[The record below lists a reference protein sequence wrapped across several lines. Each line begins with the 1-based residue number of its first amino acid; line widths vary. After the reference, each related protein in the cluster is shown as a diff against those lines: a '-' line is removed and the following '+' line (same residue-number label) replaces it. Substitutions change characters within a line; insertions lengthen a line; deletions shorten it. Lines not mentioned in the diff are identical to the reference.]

1 MKIFIRKGD
10 ITHAN
15 VDAIVNAANS
25 RLQPQSG
32 VCGMIFSEAGYDL
45 LKEECSK
52 FGYVSEGNCVITKG
66 YNLEAKYII
75 HAVGPIYK
83 GSSNDD
89 LTLALTYNN
98 ALNLALE
105 NNCLS
110 IAFPI
115 LSTGLYNYPYELAS
129 KIAISTILEY
139 KKNHDNDFAFIYFY
153 CYDDEIY
160 NIFLNMYNK
169 ITNDWKYKINDVVS
183 YEDYLK
189 KRDNLVQVFKDTR
202 EKYNS
207 DELLINNIKESLN
220 KTIIYEDDFKSLKNV
235 VKSDGNSLKMEELST
250 INAAKKYNGLGKIA
264 ILNFASSTRPGGGVV
279 NGSAAQEES
288 ICRVSTLYKILN
300 DDSGNLYENFYGYNK
315 QFRGLGSNKII
326 YSPDVLI
333 FKDEDDFKLL
343 DKNDWYKIDVITACA
358 PNLGAIDIL
367 DDECYQ
373 IFLDRIELI
382 INSAIENDIDI
393 IILGAFGC
401 GVFMNNPNIVSKA
414 FKEVLNKYRYNFKNI
429 IFAIPRIS
437 EEESPNY
444 KIFARTLFDF

>member
-32 VCGMIFSEAGYDL
+32 VCGMIFTEAGYEE
-45 LKEECSK
+45 LKEECNK
-52 FGYVSEGNCVITKG
+52 IGYVSEGNCAITKG

-83 GSSNDD
+83 GSPNDD

-129 KIAISTILEY
+129 KIAVETVLEY
-139 KKNHDNDFAFIYFY
+139 KKNHENDFAFVYFY

-160 NIFLNMYNK
+160 NIFLNTYNK
-169 ITNDWKYKINDVVS
+169 VINDWKYKINDVVS
-183 YEDYLK
+183 YEEYLKERDYLVK
-189 KRDNLVQVFKDTR
+189 VFKDTR
-202 EKYNS
+202 EKYNN
-207 DELLINNIKESLN
+207 DELLIKSIKYSLDN
-220 KTIIYEDDFKSLKNV
+220 TIICEEEFKSEKNV
-235 VKSDGNSLKMEELST
+235 IKSDGNSLIMEELST
-250 INAAKKYNGLGKIA
+250 INTTKKYRGLGKVA
-264 ILNFASSTRPGGGVV
+264 ILNFASSTRPGGGVI
-279 NGSAAQEES
+279 NGSKAQEES

-300 DDSGNLYENFYGYNK
+300 DDSGNLYEKFYGFNK
-315 QFRGLGSNKII
+315 QFNGLGSNKVI
-326 YSPDVLI
+326 YSPDVTI
-333 FKDEDDFKLL
+333 FKDEDDFSLL
-343 DKNDWYKIDVITACA
+343 DNKDWYKVDVITACA
-358 PNLGAIDIL
+358 PNIGVIDIY
-367 DDECYQ
+367 DEGCYQ
-373 IFLDRIELI
+373 IFIDRIELI
-382 INSAIENDIDI
+382 INSAIENDVDI

-414 FKEVLNKYRYNFKNI
+414 FKEVLKKYRYNFKNI
-429 IFAIPRIS
+429 IFAIPKINN
-437 EEESPNY
+437 ETSPNF
-444 KIFARTLFDF
+444 KIFSRTLFDF